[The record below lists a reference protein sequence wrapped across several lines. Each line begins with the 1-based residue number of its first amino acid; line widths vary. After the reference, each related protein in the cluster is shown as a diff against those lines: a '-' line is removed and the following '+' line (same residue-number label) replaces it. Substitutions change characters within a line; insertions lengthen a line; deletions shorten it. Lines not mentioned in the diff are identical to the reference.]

1 MALAQRDTTR
11 EALSR
16 LEASL
21 SVRATEGGVLP
32 TKDLLP
38 VIIVS
43 TEARFEET
51 RAWYPTQAIATLVRL
66 FGPASVRLCEA
77 CMAPRLRVEG
87 GRVEQSSVGLDVPEI
102 VRFDEG
108 VRGKSAPARAAIW
121 LDETVRGVSLRIV
134 DLSNSRVV
142 LAENFD
148 DARTDAEA
156 LKRNA
161 WALKEEERRARG
173 DALTHTFI
181 DIAVLPSQHI
191 SFDWCEQWGDT
202 NANLAGVSVSAFDP
216 VLGVGGSYFR
226 IIPEAF
232 NLTVGAKVHV
242 SLITALARALSPDL
256 QSIIDPLFTATLVV
270 RWPIF
275 KTNFGLVATLSTN
288 GRVALGISLLNV
300 SLLPVLP

>member
-43 TEARFEET
+43 TQPRFEET
-51 RAWYPTQAIATLVRL
+51 RAWYPTQAIATLVRV

-77 CMAPRLRVEG
+77 CMAPRLQVES

-108 VRGKSAPARAAIW
+108 VRGKSQPARAAIW

-134 DLSNSRVV
+134 DLRNSRVV

-156 LKRNA
+156 LKRNV

-181 DIAVLPSQHI
+181 DVAFLPSQHI
-191 SFDWCEQWGDT
+191 SLDWCEQWGDT
-202 NANLAGVSVSAFDP
+202 NANLAGVSISVLDP
-216 VLGVGGSYFR
+216 ILGLGGSYYR
-226 IIPEAF
+226 VIPEAF
-232 NLTVGAKVHV
+232 NLTVGAQVHV
-242 SLITALARALSPDL
+242 SLITALGRAVSPDL
-256 QSIIDPLFTATLVV
+256 QSLIDPLFTATLVV

-275 KTNFGLVATLSTN
+275 KTNFGLVVTLSTN
-288 GRVALGISLLNV
+288 GKVALGISLLNV